1 MTPDDARARF
11 AAEPV
16 ARMATVDA
24 RGLPHIVP
32 VTFALDGNRV
42 VSAVDG
48 KPKRIGRLRRLENIA
63 ANPRVS
69 LLVDHYHE
77 DWRRLWWV
85 RADGTARTVDEGPEL
100 VRMLDLLRDRYL
112 QYRQVELI
120 GPAIVVEV
128 ESWVGWAAAG

>member
-1 MTPDDARARF
+1 MTPDEARARF

-16 ARMATVDA
+16 ARLATVDA
-24 RGLPHIVP
+24 HGSPHIVS
-32 VTFALDGNRV
+32 VTFAIGGDRV

-48 KPKRIGRLRRLENIA
+48 KPKRNGRLRRLENIA

-85 RADGTARTVDEGPEL
+85 RADGTARIVVDGPEL
-100 VRMLDLLRDRYL
+100 TRVFELLRERYA
-112 QYRQVELI
+112 QYRTVEII

>member
-1 MTPDDARARF
+1 MTPDEARARF

-16 ARMATVDA
+16 ARLATVDA
-24 RGLPHIVP
+24 HGSPHIVP
-32 VTFALDGNRV
+32 VTFAVGGDRV

-48 KPKRIGRLRRLENIA
+48 KPKRNGRLRRLENIA

-85 RADGTARTVDEGPEL
+85 RADGTARIVDDGPEL
-100 VRMLDLLRDRYL
+100 TRVFELLRERYA
-112 QYRQVELI
+112 QYRTVEII

>member
-1 MTPDDARARF
+1 MTPDEARARF

-16 ARMATVDA
+16 ARLATVDA
-24 RGLPHIVP
+24 HGSPHIVP

-48 KPKRIGRLRRLENIA
+48 KPKRDGRLRRLENIA

-85 RADGTARTVDEGPEL
+85 RADGIARIVDDGPEL
-100 VRMLDLLRDRYL
+100 TEVFDLLRERYA
-112 QYRQVELI
+112 QYRTVEII

>member
-1 MTPDDARARF
+1 MTPDEARARF

-16 ARMATVDA
+16 ARLATVDA
-24 RGLPHIVP
+24 HGIPHIVP
-32 VTFALDGNRV
+32 ITFAVDGNRI

-48 KPKRIGRLRRLENIA
+48 KPKRGGPLRRLENIA
-63 ANPRVS
+63 ADARVS

-85 RADGTARTVDEGPEL
+85 RADGTARIVEGGPDLARVLE
-100 VRMLDLLRDRYL
+100 LLRERYPH
-112 QYRQVELI
+112 YRQVELI

-128 ESWVGWAAAG
+128 DSWMGWAAAG

>member
-1 MTPDDARARF
+1 MTPDEARTRF

-16 ARMATVDA
+16 ARLATVDA
-24 RGLPHIVP
+24 RSLPHIVP
-32 VTFALDGNRV
+32 ITFAVDGDRV

-48 KPKRIGRLRRLENIA
+48 KPKRGNRLHRLENIE

-85 RADGTARTVDEGPEL
+85 RADGTARIVDADPEL
-100 VRMLDLLRDRYL
+100 TRMLDLLRVRYS
-112 QYRQVELI
+112 QYERVELT

-128 ESWVGWAAAG
+128 ESWSGWAAAG

>member
-1 MTPDDARARF
+1 MTPEEARERF

-16 ARMATVDA
+16 ARLATVDA

-32 VTFALDGNRV
+32 ITFAVDGNMV

-48 KPKRIGRLRRLENIA
+48 KPKRGSPLRRLENIA
-63 ANPRVS
+63 ATSRVS

-85 RADGTARTVDEGPEL
+85 RADGAARIVADGPEL
-100 VRMLDLLRDRYL
+100 ASVLEQLRDRYA
-112 QYRQVELI
+112 QYRQVALI

-128 ESWVGWAAAG
+128 DAWIGWAAAG